1 MSRCLS
7 SVRYWKIDKSLL
19 HYAWR
24 LKGFEYG
31 RTGFGEEERR
41 KKKGEKKNFDQPKED
56 KKKSPQVK
64 QTGLDHK

>member
-1 MSRCLS
+1 LET
-7 SVRYWKIDKSLL
+7 
-19 HYAWR
+19 
-24 LKGFEYG
+24 LKAFEYR

-56 KKKSPQVK
+56 KKRSPQVK